1 MWTPA
6 QVKAAYTAL
15 SPAPATLAAAAAT
28 LNAQTVTT
36 TVDVPVQAVSGY
48 LEAVGKLAAIE
59 AFATS
64 PPSGAS
70 AAAITAAQ
78 ELMFALKDPQ
88 SVPIFQMTNST
99 IASAVTSWLAALV
112 SPGTGVTAPID
123 ATDQAAILALSTPTV
138 PVWQPAVTA
147 GDIQTALALVA

>member
-1 MWTPA
+1 MWNA
-6 QVKAAYTAL
+6 AAVKAAYNAL
-15 SPAPATLAAAAAT
+15 SPAPATLADAVIA
-28 LNAQTVTT
+28 LNNQKTT
-36 TVDVPVQAVSGY
+36 ETVDVPVRAVSGY
-48 LEAVGKLAAIE
+48 LEAAGKLAAVA
-59 AFATS
+59 AFANA

-78 ELMFALKDPQ
+78 ELMFALEHPQ
-88 SVPIFQMTNST
+88 SVPVFEMTNPA

-112 SPGTGVTAPID
+112 SPGTGVTGPID